1 MHRGQCIVVLRTFL
15 RERKATSLLSTV
27 LGRVSVSGIGGGGA
41 AGLTA
46 SVAATAA
53 ITAFA
58 AASAAAAVASDAAF
72 ECQAASC
79 LPRSSSSHATSC
91 LPPRTLQVLKAA
103 VVHGRIVWQ
112 VGRARTDH
120 GIARERAAA
129 RQQLPS
135 SALKHGDDVVHA
147 CTRLGRVP
155 LGCTARETN
164 RLDRQAAGG
173 VAAEADAQIGAC
185 AGERLVDAA
194 AWRGVQGGAA
204 SAAAAAAA
212 GRRSLVRKPVQADDA
227 NRERWRLRR
236 GPAARRQPGSRRL
249 QNIQLQRE
257 ALRTGGG
264 RWYVVAG
271 GAASHSAR
279 ARARARTRARPL
291 CGRHLCIAQLDERR
305 RDVKRGG
312 IALAAG
318 VRRWCPPAV
327 ARVPARLQLLQR
339 TSRRSGGRRDDGG
352 RARQLSLRYALH
364 QFAPYCEPSA
374 ICIRGAAQVAT
385 VEAHVAELV
394 V

>member
-1 MHRGQCIVVLRTFL
+1 MVAFPAHLTSQEPQEQEQSGKTGKKSQAHKLRKRSDSSAPASKRHMTEAGTQHRPLSVARKALQPDRAAGKKWKTLFKGLKISDGRLMQQPITGRPILCEAAMHRGQCIVVLRTFL

-264 RWYVVAG
+264 R
-271 GAASHSAR
+271 
-279 ARARARTRARPL
+279 
-291 CGRHLCIAQLDERR
+291 
-305 RDVKRGG
+305 
-312 IALAAG
+312 
-318 VRRWCPPAV
+318 
-327 ARVPARLQLLQR
+327 
-339 TSRRSGGRRDDGG
+339 
-352 RARQLSLRYALH
+352 
-364 QFAPYCEPSA
+364 
-374 ICIRGAAQVAT
+374 
-385 VEAHVAELV
+385 
-394 V
+394 